1 MTQLT
6 ELKFYAT
13 PEHDCSYITDLK
25 AKTLFIDPKNEINQK
40 VYSQLSE
47 LGFRRSGNHIYRPHC
62 NNCQACISIRIPADG
77 FKMSSSQ
84 KRIYN
89 KNKELITKKVET
101 QFTDEYYQLY
111 EKYIN
116 YRHKDGDMYPPSQ
129 EQFKSFL
136 VESKQKSYFVE
147 FRTLQGT
154 LLAVSNMDALED
166 SNSAVYTFYDPQET
180 KRSLG
185 TYAILWQIEEIKR
198 IGLKYLYLGYWVEEC
213 QKMKYKTAFKPL
225 ELLINGHWRR
235 I

>member
-1 MTQLT
+1 
-6 ELKFYAT
+6 
-13 PEHDCSYITDLK
+13 
-25 AKTLFIDPKNEINQK
+25 
-40 VYSQLSE
+40 
-47 LGFRRSGNHIYRPHC
+47 
-62 NNCQACISIRIPADG
+62 
-77 FKMSSSQ
+77 MSSSQ